1 MEIAG
6 KLEGT
11 VPEYLSINIV
21 APLCSLNQDSTTDL
35 DNDKNEDVNQTVV
48 AVTQKVDD
56 YIVTPPYPQA
66 RVGRSYSTT
75 FILHSPVY

>member
-11 VPEYLSINIV
+11 VPEYLFINIV
-21 APLCSLNQDSTTDL
+21 ASLCSLNQDSATDL
-35 DNDKNEDVNQTVV
+35 DNDRNEDVRPYQTVV

-56 YIVTPPYPQA
+56 YIVTSRYPPA
-66 RVGRSYSTT
+66 SVGRSY
-75 FILHSPVY
+75 